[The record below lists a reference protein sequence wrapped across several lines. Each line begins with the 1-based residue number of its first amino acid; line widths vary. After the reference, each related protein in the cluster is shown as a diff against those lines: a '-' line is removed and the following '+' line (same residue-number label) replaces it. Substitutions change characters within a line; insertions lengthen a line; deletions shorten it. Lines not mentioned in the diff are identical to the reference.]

1 MAVRVHVNCIRN
13 FFAKINVNR
22 VFGEGGTYV
31 ISTVEITLQVCL
43 RARDVITRMSI
54 FLPLLPALWR
64 FPPKILLQRVWNRVF
79 PIKLDGLRNEW
90 TQYCHYY
97 KVAILCRGRWG
108 WMWSRRVSRLWRFL
122 WMVASSVIEQE
133 SCCKKTTLFRCGQ
146 DPRLHR
152 QGCKYVCT
160 TCGGLWGEVMMMME
174 NNVDAS
180 REYVD
185 FIKTD
190 PHMFAQVEGC
200 TNLPELKT
208 HDVEDLD

>member
-1 MAVRVHVNCIRN
+1 
-13 FFAKINVNR
+13 
-22 VFGEGGTYV
+22 
-31 ISTVEITLQVCL
+31 
-43 RARDVITRMSI
+43 
-54 FLPLLPALWR
+54 
-64 FPPKILLQRVWNRVF
+64 
-79 PIKLDGLRNEW
+79 
-90 TQYCHYY
+90 
-97 KVAILCRGRWG
+97 
-108 WMWSRRVSRLWRFL
+108 
-122 WMVASSVIEQE
+122 MVASSVIEQE